1 MIAAPPRQ
9 RDVSR
14 ALGGGHHGGGGG
26 AEGEVVGVAG
36 VRVAAAVVARHGP
49 GVVLVG
55 ERACN
60 SKLYSEGISISGFKP
75 SNISS

>member
-1 MIAAPPRQ
+1 MSKLKHYCGPPRQ

-14 ALGGGHHGGGGG
+14 ALCGGHHGGGGG
-26 AEGEVVGVAG
+26 AEGEVVDVSG

-60 SKLYSEGISISGFKP
+60 SEGHQYTVQ
-75 SNISS
+75 